1 MVIGTGID
9 IVEVSRIKKAALKW
23 KGSFLNKTFTS
34 NEIAYARNKASIWQ
48 HLASRFAAKEAI
60 LKAFGKATEKGL
72 RWTDIEIKNKKS
84 GEPTVRL
91 SGRIKK
97 IKAKIRGSEIIISLS
112 HTRTYAIA
120 SAILITN
127 PYGPNK

>member
-60 LKAFGKATEKGL
+60 LKAFGKPPAKGL
-72 RWTDIEIKNKKS
+72 K
-84 GEPTVRL
+84 
-91 SGRIKK
+91 
-97 IKAKIRGSEIIISLS
+97 
-112 HTRTYAIA
+112 
-120 SAILITN
+120 
-127 PYGPNK
+127 